1 MSDLEIEIRDIVA
14 DVLDIEEPE
23 ELDASTE
30 FFSIG
35 GNSLT
40 AMMVVEAIQ
49 NQYSIDFDFSGM
61 IQHTTIGD
69 MSKLVAEKLH
79 EQQENVAVGHMPQ
92 GGITGE
98 TEKTVYLYL
107 YRVAKAG
114 LYPVRH
120 SVAVGRCRGNGSV
133 LCRRSGHLHDV

>member
-1 MSDLEIEIRDIVA
+1 MSDLEIEIRDVVA

-79 EQQENVAVGHMPQ
+79 EQQENVAVG
-92 GGITGE
+92 T
-98 TEKTVYLYL
+98 
-107 YRVAKAG
+107 
-114 LYPVRH
+114 
-120 SVAVGRCRGNGSV
+120 CRKEE
-133 LCRRSGHLHDV
+133 

>member
-30 FFSIG
+30 FF
-35 GNSLT
+35 
-40 AMMVVEAIQ
+40 
-49 NQYSIDFDFSGM
+49 GM

-79 EQQENVAVGHMPQ
+79 EQQENVAVG
-92 GGITGE
+92 T
-98 TEKTVYLYL
+98 
-107 YRVAKAG
+107 
-114 LYPVRH
+114 
-120 SVAVGRCRGNGSV
+120 CRKEE
-133 LCRRSGHLHDV
+133 